1 MNPQNKQALFDATR
15 LVIFIVVTT
24 LATAVLVVAI
34 GNIQFGDTTTYSA
47 KFVDA
52 SGLKEGS
59 SVRVAGVQVGSVQS
73 VEIVDRKHA
82 LVTFTVSKEV
92 SVTRATHAAIR
103 YRNLIG
109 QRYIDLTTEI
119 GDTRELEPGSTIPI
133 SRTSP
138 ALDLT
143 VLFNGFRP
151 LFEAISPA
159 DINQLAYEILQ
170 VFQGQ
175 GGRLESLLAHT
186 ASLTRTLANRDQLIN
201 DLIDNLNSVL
211 VNISQRDDQLS
222 RLITNFQQLLTGLK
236 QDRQE
241 ILSSLDQI
249 SLLAEEAAGLVQKVR
264 EPLLTDIENLRRL
277 AGNLDQYRAEIDRAL
292 QVLPIKLNKIGRT
305 ATYGSFF
312 NFYLCSFQ
320 GSIVLPG
327 GTTIAP
333 INYQVTADRCDLG

>member
-1 MNPQNKQALFDATR
+1 MNPQNKQALADASR

-24 LATAVLVVAI
+24 LATAMLVVII
-34 GNIQFGDTTTYSA
+34 GNVQFGEQKTYSA
-47 KFVDA
+47 EFVDA
-52 SGLKEGS
+52 SGLVEGS
-59 SVRVAGVQVGSVQS
+59 SVRVAGVQVGAVTS

-82 LVTFTVSKEV
+82 LVTFTVNEDV
-92 SVTRATHAAIR
+92 LITRDTHAAIR
-103 YRNLIG
+103 YLNIVG
-109 QRYIDLTTEI
+109 QRYLELTTQNR
-119 GDTRELEPGSTIPI
+119 DAPQLEPGSTIPVA
-133 SRTSP
+133 RTSP

-159 DINQLAYEILQ
+159 DVNQLAYEILQ

-186 ASLTRTLANRDQLIN
+186 ASLTKTLANRDQLIN
-201 DLIDNLNSVL
+201 QLIDNLNSVL
-211 VNISQRDDQLS
+211 VNIGERDEQLS
-222 RLITNFQQLLTGLK
+222 KLIKNFQRLLTGLK
-236 QDRQE
+236 NDRQE

-249 SLLAEEAAGLVQKVR
+249 SELAEQAAGLVQMIR
-264 EPLLTDIENLRRL
+264 EPLVTNIENLRRL

-292 QVLPIKLNKIGRT
+292 QVMPIKLTKIGRT